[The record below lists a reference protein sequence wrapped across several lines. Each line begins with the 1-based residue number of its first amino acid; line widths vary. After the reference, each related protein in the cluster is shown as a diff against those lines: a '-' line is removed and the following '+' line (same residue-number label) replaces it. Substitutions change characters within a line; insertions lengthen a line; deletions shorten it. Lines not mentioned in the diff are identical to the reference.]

1 MQHSPYK
8 RPGDVLDYTVDWT
21 SWLNGD
27 TIATATFTVGASSEL
42 AITQEQ
48 VTPQTAVVWL
58 SGGKKGK
65 HKVNCRIVTAQGR
78 TKNQPIK
85 IEVID

>member
-8 RPGDVLDYTVDWT
+8 RPDDVLDYKVDWT
-21 SWLNGD
+21 LWLNGD
-27 TIATATFTVGASSEL
+27 TIVTAVFTVSASSGL
-42 AITQEQ
+42 IITQEDA
-48 VTPQTAVVWL
+48 TAKTATVWL

-78 TKNQPIK
+78 TKNQPFE